1 MERIA
6 KKVFSILAVIFI
18 STVVLNMDAYSF
30 DDGDYQYWNT
40 DNVSWKLG
48 DDWKVSVEQEFRFG
62 DNASNFYYEHSDF
75 GVVWSGL
82 AKWIDLGLNYRHV
95 FEERSSQWREE
106 NRPHLNATVKWK
118 LFGIDFSNRGRLEY
132 RNREKAE
139 DFLRYRNKF
148 TVKVPFKLT
157 KFKIQPY
164 VADEIF
170 YDFNQETL
178 NRNRFYTGI
187 TFKLLGNLKGDIFYL
202 LERSENSSN
211 KWFDYNVL
219 GTKLKL
225 AF

>member
-1 MERIA
+1 MDKLVKAIFS
-6 KKVFSILAVIFI
+6 VFIGVFI
-18 STVVLNMDAYSF
+18 SAIVFCGNVYSF

-40 DNVSWKLG
+40 ENVSWKLG
-48 DDWKVSVEQEFRFG
+48 DYWKASLEQEFRFG
-62 DNASNFYYEHSDF
+62 DNASNLYYEHTDF
-75 GVVWSGL
+75 GITWSGL
-82 AKWIDLGLNYRHV
+82 TEWIDLGLNYRHI
-95 FEERSSQWREE
+95 FEEKSSKWREE

-118 LFGIDFSNRGRLEY
+118 LFSIDFSNRGRLEY

-139 DFLRYRNKF
+139 DFWRYRNKF
-148 TVKVPFKLT
+148 TVKTPFKFT

-170 YDFNQETL
+170 YDFDQETL
-178 NRNRFYTGI
+178 NRNRFYAGI
-187 TFKLLGNLKGDIFYL
+187 TFKLLDNLKGNIFYL

-211 KWFDYNVL
+211 KWVDYNVL